1 MKHLLTIIL
10 SLLFITAD
18 AQVAPHDGVSARITH
33 NWQQTP
39 LSDVL
44 HTISQES
51 QDYHIHYI
59 HEQLDSIQVS
69 AKVQN
74 MTVPDAVAKVTK
86 GKPVKVKHRKRDIFI
101 QYKKSMAR
109 QKIMLSGKVLDRMT
123 HSHLLRATVVLMNR
137 DSTVINR
144 AIAYNKW
151 QEHDRIWEKAVYYLE
166 VPKVEEQYILAVSY
180 VGYETTYMDYSLS
193 NLRKTELK
201 RELPPVYLKEESHVL
216 KNVNVVASK
225 VMFYHRGDTIVY
237 NADAFQLAEG
247 SMLDALIK
255 QLPGAELKNGQIFLN
270 GRFVENLLLNGKD
283 FFRGN
288 QELMLENLPSYIVKE
303 IKTYEKYGDR
313 SEFLGQKQENDKTFV
328 MDVQLKKEYRI
339 GGLANVEVG
348 TGTADRY
355 LARLFALRFSDH
367 SRIALYGNVNNLND
381 NRKPGENDDWKPT
394 DMKSGRQAEKQ
405 VGVDYLVED
414 RDERWKVDGN
424 VQLSYTDLDQQ
435 ATTHATNFLPTGDT
449 RDHIQD
455 NLRNM
460 TWSLKTDDKFYG
472 KFGSFDL
479 EVNPVVTYRN
489 YDLRSTYQS
498 ATYAWN
504 DTLLNRQLMLGKT
517 KGYDLTSAYKLRSNV
532 KLTPD
537 EHLELHAEANYDTKD
552 DDRFKRYDY
561 KYAASG
567 MQRDRGD
574 QLFRNHPYW
583 RTAFKSEFIYVKQLS
598 TKLLGNLE
606 YDFQYEERH
615 RQQSLYQLDL
625 MDSLAMNP
633 FGTTPSDVEFAQTFD
648 AQNSYDYRSRDTKH
662 ALEPF
667 VFWHPEIA
675 GKQAN
680 IGLFAR
686 ATVHRQ
692 QMHYLRGAVDTSFV
706 RRTVY
711 FESPYNYFEWKSKDQ
726 KYRFWFQY
734 SLKVTPPELTHFV
747 NIRDAT
753 DPMNIHLGN
762 ADLKNQAV
770 HLIDTWL
777 YKVNKEKQTSQLL
790 YFHWYYTQNK
800 LVEGYVYNPAT
811 GVRTWRPYSLNGN
824 WVLDSRYQLTLPL
837 DKRHRLML
845 TTLTRPLY
853 YHYVSMTG
861 ASSTESDE
869 PTRYGVRNL
878 TLWQQ
883 LKLVCKLGDHRLTLL
898 GNAKIQRVSSHLQGF
913 ENFTAQSYDYGA
925 SALIKLP
932 LKMQLSTD
940 FTVYTRRGYNSAEIN
955 GTDMVWNARLTCPLL
970 KGRLLLALDGYDL
983 LGQLSYVTRNA
994 NAQSRKESYTN
1005 TLPRYALFHAIWRL
1019 NKKPKKLGENYAN

>member
-1 MKHLLTIIL
+1 MKLLFTIIL
-10 SLLFITAD
+10 SLLFMTAD
-18 AQVAPHDGVSARITH
+18 AQVEPHNGVSARITH
-33 NWQQTP
+33 NWHQAP

-86 GKPVKVKHRKRDIFI
+86 GKPVKVKQRERDIFI

-109 QKIMLSGKVLDRMT
+109 QKIMLSGKVLDRLT

-137 DSTVINR
+137 DSTVIGR
-144 AIAYNKW
+144 AVAYNKW

-166 VPKVEEQYILAVSY
+166 VPRVEEKYILAVSY

-193 NLRKTELK
+193 NLRKTELI
-201 RELPPVYLKEESHVL
+201 RELPPIYLKEESHVL

-255 QLPGAELKNGQIFLN
+255 QLPGAELKDGQIFLN
-270 GRFVENLLLNGKD
+270 GRFVESLLLNGKD

-288 QELMLENLPSYIVKE
+288 QELMLDNLPSYTVKE
-303 IKTYEKYGDR
+303 IKAYEKYGDR
-313 SEFLGQKQENDKTFV
+313 SEFLGQKLENDKTFV
-328 MDVQLKKEYRI
+328 MDVQLKREYRI
-339 GGLANVEVG
+339 GGLANIEVG
-348 TGTADRY
+348 AGTADRY

-367 SRIALYGNVNNLND
+367 SRVALYGNVNNLND

-424 VQLSYTDLDQQ
+424 VQLSYTDLDQL
-435 ATTHATNFLPTGDT
+435 ATTHGTNFLPTGDT

-455 NLRNM
+455 NLRKK

-472 KFGSFDL
+472 KFGRFDL
-479 EVNPVVTYRN
+479 EINPVVTYRN
-489 YDLRSTYQS
+489 YDLRSAYQS

-517 KGYDLTSAYKLRSNV
+517 KGYELTSVYKLRSNV
-532 KLTPD
+532 KLTPE
-537 EHLELHAEANYDTKD
+537 EHLEMHAEANYDTKD

-561 KYAASG
+561 QYTSIG
-567 MQRDRGD
+567 MERDRGD
-574 QLFRNHPYW
+574 QMFRNHPYW
-583 RTAFKSEFIYVKQLS
+583 QTAFKGEFIYVKQLG
-598 TKLLGNLE
+598 TKLSGHLE

-625 MDSLAMNP
+625 MDSLAVNP
-633 FGTTPSDVEFAQTFD
+633 FGSTPSDVEFAQTFD

-662 ALEPF
+662 TLWPYL
-667 VFWHPEIA
+667 FWHPKIA
-675 GKQAN
+675 GSTAS

-686 ATVHRQ
+686 GTVHRQ
-692 QMHYLRGAVDTSFV
+692 QMHYLRGALDTCFV

-711 FESPYNYFEWKSKDQ
+711 FESPYNYFEWTSQDK

-734 SLKVTPPELTHFV
+734 SLEVTPPELTHFL

-762 ADLKNQAV
+762 PDLKNQAV

-777 YKVNKEKQTSQLL
+777 YKENKEKRMSQLL
-790 YFHWYYTQNK
+790 YFHWYYTQNQ
-800 LVEGYVYNPAT
+800 LVEGYVYDPAT

-837 DKRHRLML
+837 DKRRRLML

-861 ASSTESDE
+861 ASATESDE
-869 PTRYGVRNL
+869 PIRYGVRNL
-878 TLWQQ
+878 TLIQH
-883 LKLVCKLGDHRLTLL
+883 LKLVCKLGDNRLTLL
-898 GNAKIQRVSSHLQGF
+898 GNAQIQRVTSPLLGF
-913 ENFTAQSYDYGA
+913 ENFTAQSYDYGV

-940 FTVYTRRGYNSAEIN
+940 FTVYTRRGYSAAEIN
-955 GTDMVWNARLTCPLL
+955 GTDIVWNARLTCPLL
-970 KGRLLLALDGYDL
+970 KGSLLLALDGYDL

-994 NAQSRKESYTN
+994 NAQTRKESYTN
-1005 TLPRYALFHAIWRL
+1005 TLPRYVLFHAIWRL
-1019 NKKPKKLGENYAN
+1019 NKKPKKLSENYTK

>member
-18 AQVAPHDGVSARITH
+18 AQVASHDGVPTRITH
-33 NWQQTP
+33 NWQLTP

-51 QDYHIHYI
+51 QDYRIHYI
-59 HEQLDSIQVS
+59 HEQLDSVLVS
-69 AKVQN
+69 AKMQN

-86 GKPVKVKHRKRDIFI
+86 GKPVKVKQRERDIFI
-101 QYKKSMAR
+101 QYKKSMTR
-109 QKIMLSGKVLDRMT
+109 QKIMLSGKVLDRLT

-137 DSTVINR
+137 DSTVIGR
-144 AIAYNKW
+144 AVAYNKW
-151 QEHDRIWEKAVYYLE
+151 QEFDRIWEKAVYHLE
-166 VPKVEEQYILAVSY
+166 VPKVEEKYILAVSY

-193 NLRKTELK
+193 NLSKSEMI
-201 RELPPVYLKEESHVL
+201 RELPPVYLKPESHVL
-216 KNVNVVASK
+216 KNIDVVASK

-288 QELMLENLPSYIVKE
+288 QELMLENLPSYTVKE

-339 GGLANVEVG
+339 GGLANVKVGVG
-348 TGTADRY
+348 TVDRY

-367 SRIALYGNVNNLND
+367 SRVAVYANANNLND

-405 VGVDYLVED
+405 VGVDFLMEE
-414 RDERWKVDGN
+414 RDERWKADGN

-435 ATTHATNFLPTGDT
+435 TTTHGTNFLQTGDT

-455 NLRNM
+455 NLRNK
-460 TWSLKTDDKFYG
+460 TWCLTTDDKFYG
-472 KFGSFDL
+472 KFGGFDL
-479 EVNPVVTYRN
+479 EVNPIVTYQN

-498 ATYAWN
+498 ATYTWN
-504 DTLLNRQLMLGKT
+504 DTLLNSQLMLGKT
-517 KGYDLTSAYKLRSNV
+517 KGYDLTSALKLRSNV
-532 KLTPD
+532 KLAAD
-537 EHLELHAEANYDTKD
+537 QHLELYAEANYDMKD

-561 KYAASG
+561 QYASGG

-574 QLFRNHPYW
+574 QLFRSHPYW
-583 RTAFKSEFIYVKQLS
+583 RTAFEGEFMYVKQLS
-598 TKLLGNLE
+598 TKLKGTLE
-606 YDFQYEERH
+606 YDFQYDERH
-615 RQQSLYQLDL
+615 RRQGLYQLDL
-625 MDSLAMNP
+625 IDSLAVNP

-662 ALEPF
+662 ALKPYL
-667 VFWHPEIA
+667 FWHPKIA
-675 GKQAN
+675 GKPAS

-686 ATVHRQ
+686 ATLHRQ
-692 QMHYLRGAVDTSFV
+692 QIHYLRGAVDTSFV
-706 RRTVY
+706 RHTVY
-711 FESPYNYFEWKSKDQ
+711 FESPYNYFEWTSPNQ
-726 KYRFWFQY
+726 KYRVWFQY
-734 SLKVTPPELTHFV
+734 NLGVDAPELTHFV

-762 ADLKNQAV
+762 PDLKNQAV
-770 HLIDTWL
+770 HFIDTWL
-777 YKVNKEKQTSQLL
+777 YKTNKEKQTSQLFYL
-790 YFHWYYTQNK
+790 HWYYVCNQ

-824 WVLDSRYQLTLPL
+824 WVMDTRYQLTLPL
-837 DKRHRLML
+837 DKRRHLML
-845 TTLTRPLY
+845 TALIRPLY
-853 YHYVSMTG
+853 YHHVSMTG

-869 PTRYGVRNL
+869 PTRYGVRDLALNE
-878 TLWQQ
+878 Q

-898 GNAKIQRVSSHLQGF
+898 GNAQIQRVTSRLQGF
-913 ENFTAQSYDYGA
+913 ENFTAQTYNYGA
-925 SALIKLP
+925 SALVKLP
-932 LKMQLSTD
+932 LKLQLSTD
-940 FTVYTRRGYNSAEIN
+940 FLAYTRRGFTATEMN
-955 GTDMVWNARLTCPLL
+955 GTDLVWNARLTCPLM

-983 LGQLSYVTRNA
+983 LGQLSNITRTI
-994 NAQSRKESYTN
+994 NAQSRTESYTN
-1005 TLPRYALFHAIWRL
+1005 TLPRYALLHAIYRF
-1019 NKKPKKLGENYAN
+1019 NRQPKKK

>member
-10 SLLFITAD
+10 SLSFITAG
-18 AQVAPHDGVSARITH
+18 AQVAPHDGVPTRITH
-33 NWQQTP
+33 NWQQAP
-39 LSDVL
+39 LSSVL
-44 HTISQES
+44 HAISQES

-86 GKPVKVKHRKRDIFI
+86 GKPVKVKQRERDIFI
-101 QYKKSMAR
+101 QYKKSMTR
-109 QKIMLSGKVLDRMT
+109 QKIVLSGKVLDRLT

-137 DSTVINR
+137 DSTVIDR
-144 AIAYNKW
+144 AVAYNKW
-151 QEHDRIWEKAVYYLE
+151 QEYDRIWEKAVYHLT
-166 VPKVEEQYILAVSY
+166 VPKVEEKYILAVSY

-193 NLRKTELK
+193 NLSKTELI
-201 RELPPVYLKEESHVL
+201 RELPPVYLKQESHVL
-216 KNVNVVASK
+216 KNIDVVASK

-255 QLPGAELKNGQIFLN
+255 QLPGAELKDGQIFLN

-288 QELMLENLPSYIVKE
+288 QELMLENLPSYTVKE

-313 SEFLGQKQENDKTFV
+313 SEFLGQKLENDKTFV
-328 MDVQLKKEYRI
+328 MDVQLKREYRI
-339 GGLANVEVG
+339 GGLANVEAGV
-348 TGTADRY
+348 GTADRY
-355 LARLFALRFSDH
+355 LARLFAMRFSDH
-367 SRIALYGNVNNLND
+367 SRVALYGNVNNLND

-405 VGVDYLVED
+405 VGVDFLVED
-414 RDERWKVDGN
+414 RDELWKADGN
-424 VQLSYTDLDQQ
+424 LQLSYTDLDQQ
-435 ATTHATNFLPTGDT
+435 TTTHGTNFLQTGDT

-455 NLRNM
+455 NLRNK
-460 TWSLKTDDKFYG
+460 TWTLKTDDKFYG
-472 KFGSFDL
+472 KFGGFDL
-479 EVNPVVTYRN
+479 EVNPVVTYQN
-489 YDLRSTYQS
+489 YDLRSAYQS

-504 DTLLNRQLMLGKT
+504 DTLLNRQLMQGKS
-517 KGYDLTSAYKLRSNV
+517 KGYDLTSTCKLRSNV
-532 KLTPD
+532 KLTP
-537 EHLELHAEANYDTKD
+537 EQHLELRADANYDTKD

-561 KYAASG
+561 QYAAG
-567 MQRDRGD
+567 RQRDRGD

-583 RTAFKSEFIYVKQLS
+583 RTAFNSEFAYVRQLS
-598 TKLLGNLE
+598 TKLMGNME
-606 YDFQYEERH
+606 YDFLYEERH

-625 MDSLAMNP
+625 MDSLAVNP

-648 AQNSYDYRSRDTKH
+648 AQNSYDYRSRDVKH
-662 ALEPF
+662 ALRPF
-667 VFWHPEIA
+667 LFWHPEIA
-675 GKQAN
+675 GSTAS

-686 ATVHRQ
+686 GTVHRQ

-711 FESPYNYFEWKSKDQ
+711 FESPYNYFEWTSQDK
-726 KYRFWFQY
+726 KYRLWFQY
-734 SLKVTPPELTHFV
+734 SLEVTPPELTHFV

-762 ADLKNQAV
+762 PDLKNQAV

-777 YKVNKEKQTSQLL
+777 YKANREKQTSQLF
-790 YFHWYYTQNK
+790 YIHWYYIRNQ
-800 LVEGYVYNPAT
+800 LVEGYVYDPTT

-824 WVLDSRYQLTLPL
+824 WSLDSRYQLTLPL
-837 DKRHRLML
+837 DKRRRLML
-845 TTLTRPLY
+845 TALTRP
-853 YHYVSMTG
+853 HYQHHVSMTG
-861 ASSTESDE
+861 ASATESVE
-869 PTRYGVRNL
+869 PTRYGVRDLRL
-878 TLWQQ
+878 TQQ

-898 GNAKIQRVSSHLQGF
+898 GNAQIRRVSSPLQGF

-940 FTVYTRRGYNSAEIN
+940 FTAYTRHGYTAAGMN
-955 GTDMVWNARLTCPLL
+955 GTDLVWNARLTCPLL

-983 LGQLSYVTRNA
+983 LGQLSNVTRTV
-994 NAQSRKESYTN
+994 NAQSHTESYTN
-1005 TLPRYALFHAIWRL
+1005 TLPRYALLHVVYRF
-1019 NKKPKKLGENYAN
+1019 NKQPKKK